1 MTVDELNRICCR
13 MRYMVTQAYIE
24 KKEMEFNDGSMSVN
38 DFDDI
43 VILELLE
50 NDEYRRR
57 VRPRGW

>member
-1 MTVDELNRICCR
+1 